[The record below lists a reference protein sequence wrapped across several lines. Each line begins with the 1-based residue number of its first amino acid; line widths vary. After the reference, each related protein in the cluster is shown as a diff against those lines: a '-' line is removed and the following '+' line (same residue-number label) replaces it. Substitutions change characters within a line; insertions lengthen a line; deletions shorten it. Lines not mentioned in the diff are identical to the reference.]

1 MRKPIVVR
9 QLTIWSPT
17 VPLRQKFRHAVAE
30 RGQAEPV
37 IVAAEL
43 SDRSIGYGETHARP
57 YVTGETNED
66 VHRTIEDV
74 LVPLL
79 VDLRAGS
86 FFEAVEAIAVLP
98 HNDES
103 GRVIAAARAAVELAV
118 LDAYSRA
125 FARPLST
132 LAGWLGDVG
141 LGEPGSLGRV
151 RYSGVV
157 SAEDP
162 RRAAWTIRKMRLFGL
177 GDFKMKV
184 GDKQDG
190 DRLAAALRVLGRPI
204 GRSRATL
211 RLDANGAWTAEQAV
225 ERLQAWGTLPI
236 ASVEQ
241 PVAKH
246 DLDGWRQLALQIKR
260 PLMADESL
268 VTPEDGDRFARS
280 GAAVGFN
287 IRISK
292 NGGLIPAIRLAMTA
306 RKAGL
311 AYQLGC
317 MVGETSILSA
327 VGRWFLQIV
336 PGVRFAEGSFG
347 GFLLR
352 GDVTR
357 RSIRFGYGGRWSPL
371 SGLGLGIE
379 VVPERLAALSPARPK
394 RIVL

>member
-1 MRKPIVVR
+1 MHKPIVVR

-17 VPLRQKFRHAVAE
+17 IPLRQKFRHAAAE
-30 RGQAEPV
+30 RGQSEPV
-37 IVAAEL
+37 VVAAEL
-43 SDRSIGYGETHARP
+43 SDRSVGYGETHARP

-86 FFEAVEAIAVLP
+86 FFEAVEAVADLP
-98 HNDES
+98 YSDGA
-103 GRVIAAARAAVELAV
+103 GRVATAARAAVELAL
-118 LDAYSRA
+118 LDAYSRS
-125 FARPLST
+125 FARPLGT

-151 RYSGVV
+151 RYSGVI
-157 SAEDP
+157 SGEDP
-162 RRAAWTIRKMRLFGL
+162 RRAAWAIRKMRLFGL

-184 GDKQDG
+184 GDEQDA
-190 DRLAAALRVLGRPI
+190 DRLAAALRVLDRPVRR
-204 GRSRATL
+204 GRATL
-211 RLDANGAWTAEQAV
+211 RLDANGAWTVEQAV
-225 ERLQAWGTLPI
+225 KRLQAWETLPI
-236 ASVEQ
+236 ACVEQ

-246 DLDGWRQLALQIKR
+246 DQDGWQRAASQTKLS
-260 PLMADESL
+260 LMADESL

-280 GAAVGFN
+280 GTAVGFN

-292 NGGLIPAIRLAMTA
+292 NGGLIPAIRLAMAA

-327 VGRWFLQIV
+327 AGRWFLQVV

-352 GDVTR
+352 SDVTH

-379 VVPERLAALSPARPK
+379 VVPERLAALSPTRPK